1 MGRGQSAGPS
11 GLRSGLR
18 SALRASL
25 RPPLRPSGP
34 ADWPR
39 PNSPCLS
46 VNHAKLQLITPNL
59 PLITPKNQ
67 INWHLPKKCAVDI
80 TINVIYQ
87 VLSNYSIIQKQICT
101 VKIYKITLYI
111 KTENKILFLIH
122 IFDKIIYR
130 DNPLHKLTFY
140 KPITLYK

>member
-1 MGRGQSAGPS
+1 MLGRGQSAGPS

-39 PNSPCLS
+39 PNSPCLP

-87 VLSNYSIIQKQICT
+87 VLLNSSIIQKQIST

-111 KTENKILFLIH
+111 KTENKILFLMH
-122 IFDKIIYR
+122 FVDKIIST
-130 DNPLHKLTFY
+130 DNPSTN
-140 KPITLYK
+140 